1 MHEYTDSVSLCKKE
15 TGVFTIRILTD
26 YNRKKN
32 FAKGLYKPSELV
44 YNHAIDARHVFFHPT
59 GFPFPSVSMAH
70 AVEHTVIPI
79 KKEVSP

>member
-32 FAKGLYKPSELV
+32 FAKGLYKP
-44 YNHAIDARHVFFHPT
+44 
-59 GFPFPSVSMAH
+59 
-70 AVEHTVIPI
+70 
-79 KKEVSP
+79 